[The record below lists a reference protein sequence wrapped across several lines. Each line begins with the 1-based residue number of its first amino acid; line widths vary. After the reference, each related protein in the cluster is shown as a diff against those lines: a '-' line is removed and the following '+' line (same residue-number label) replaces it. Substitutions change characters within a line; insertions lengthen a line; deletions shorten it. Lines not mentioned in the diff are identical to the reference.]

1 MMKKKMTVLLFA
13 LGVLCVLTGV
23 FFLVKSR
30 SAAYEEEQKV
40 NYDTLIDLT
49 ANKIARIEWETSDGE
64 KLAFAREGG
73 EWKYEYDEALKV
85 DQEKANLL
93 ASGMTGVSVYQ
104 VIPDVTDLAPYGLD
118 APVYKISVTDRDGT
132 TTTVLIG
139 DNNETAGSVYAI
151 YEGEPDTVYSV
162 QPSIKAAVEKKLSDF
177 AG

>member
-1 MMKKKMTVLLFA
+1 MKKKMTVLLFA

-40 NYDTLIDLT
+40 HYDTLIDLT
-49 ANKIARIEWETSDGE
+49 ANKIAKIEWENSDGE
-64 KLAFAREGG
+64 KFAFVRGSG
-73 EWKYEYDEALKV
+73 EWKYEYDESITV

-104 VIPDVTDLAPYGLD
+104 VIPDVKDLAPYGLD
-118 APVYKISVTDRDGT
+118 APAYRISVTDRDGAV
-132 TTTVLIG
+132 TTVLIG
-139 DNNETAGSVYAI
+139 DNNETAGSVYAL
-151 YEGEPDTVYSV
+151 YEGVTDTVYSV

-177 AG
+177 TG

>member
-1 MMKKKMTVLLFA
+1 MKKKMTVLLIA

-23 FFLVKSR
+23 FILVKNR
-30 SAAYEEEQKV
+30 SAAYEESQKPK
-40 NYDTLIDLT
+40 YDTLFDLT

-64 KLAFAREGG
+64 KFAFARESG
-73 EWKYEYDEALKV
+73 EWKYEYDEAVTV

-118 APVYKISVTDRDGT
+118 APVYKISVTDREGNT
-132 TTTVLIG
+132 TNVLIG
-139 DNNETAGSVYAI
+139 DNNETAGSVYAL
-151 YEGEPDTVYSV
+151 YEGETDTVYSV

-177 AG
+177 TG

>member
-1 MMKKKMTVLLFA
+1 MKKKMTVLLFA

-40 NYDTLIDLT
+40 HYDTLIDLT

-73 EWKYEYDEALKV
+73 EWKYEYDESITV

-104 VIPDVTDLAPYGLD
+104 VIPDVKDLAPYGLD
-118 APVYKISVTDRDGT
+118 APAYRISVTDRDGNT
-132 TTTVLIG
+132 TNVLIG
-139 DNNETAGSVYAI
+139 DNNETAGSVYAALS
-151 YEGEPDTVYSV
+151 GETGTVYSV
-162 QPSIKAAVEKKLSDF
+162 QPSIKAALEKKLSDF
-177 AG
+177 SG

>member
-1 MMKKKMTVLLFA
+1 MKKKMTALLFA
-13 LGVLCVLTGV
+13 IGILCVLAGV

-40 NYDTLIDLT
+40 HYDTLIDLT
-49 ANKIARIEWETSDGE
+49 ANKIARIEWETSGGE
-64 KLAFAREGG
+64 KFAFARESGV
-73 EWKYEYDEALKV
+73 WKYEYDETFTV

-118 APVYKISVTDRDGT
+118 APAYRISVTDRDGNT
-132 TTTVLIG
+132 TNVLIG

-151 YEGEPDTVYSV
+151 YEGKPDTVYSV

>member
-1 MMKKKMTVLLFA
+1 MKKKMTVLLFA

-40 NYDTLIDLT
+40 HFDTLIDLT
-49 ANKIARIEWETSDGE
+49 ANKIAKIEWENSDGE
-64 KLAFAREGG
+64 KFAFARGSG
-73 EWKYEYDEALKV
+73 EWKYEYDESITV

-104 VIPDVTDLAPYGLD
+104 VIPDVKDLAPYGLD
-118 APVYKISVTDRDGT
+118 APAYRISVTDRDGAV
-132 TTTVLIG
+132 TTVLIG
-139 DNNETAGSVYAI
+139 DNNETAGSVYAL
-151 YEGEPDTVYSV
+151 YEGVTDTVYSV

-177 AG
+177 TG

>member
-1 MMKKKMTVLLFA
+1 MTVLLFA

-64 KLAFAREGG
+64 KLAFARESG

-93 ASGMTGVSVYQ
+93 ASGKTGVSVYQ

-118 APVYKISVTDRDGT
+118 CRFGLRYI
-132 TTTVLIG
+132 
-139 DNNETAGSVYAI
+139 
-151 YEGEPDTVYSV
+151 
-162 QPSIKAAVEKKLSDF
+162 
-177 AG
+177 

>member
-1 MMKKKMTVLLFA
+1 MKKKMTVLLFA

-40 NYDTLIDLT
+40 HYDTLIDLT
-49 ANKIARIEWETSDGE
+49 ANKIAKIEWENSDGE
-64 KLAFAREGG
+64 KISFARGSG
-73 EWKYEYDEALKV
+73 EWKYEYDESITV

-104 VIPDVTDLAPYGLD
+104 VIPDVKDLAPYGLD
-118 APVYKISVTDRDGT
+118 APAYRISVTDRDGAV
-132 TTTVLIG
+132 TTVLIG
-139 DNNETAGSVYAI
+139 DNNETAGSVYAL
-151 YEGEPDTVYSV
+151 YEGVTDTVYSV

-177 AG
+177 TG

>member
-40 NYDTLIDLT
+40 HYDTLIDLT
-49 ANKIARIEWETSDGE
+49 ANKIAKIEWENSDGE
-64 KLAFAREGG
+64 KFAFVRGSG
-73 EWKYEYDEALKV
+73 EWKYEYDESITV

-104 VIPDVTDLAPYGLD
+104 VIPDVKDLAPYGLD
-118 APVYKISVTDRDGT
+118 APAYRISVTDRDGT
-132 TTTVLIG
+132 VTTVLIG
-139 DNNETAGSVYAI
+139 DNNETAGSVYAL
-151 YEGEPDTVYSV
+151 YEGETDTVYSV

-177 AG
+177 TG

>member
-40 NYDTLIDLT
+40 SYDTLIDLT

-73 EWKYEYDEALKV
+73 EFIRELSVSCRTQGLVLSIDAYVPTYTGYLGRAELARVADYIVCMCYDEHT
-85 DQEKANLL
+85 
-93 ASGMTGVSVYQ
+93 SGS
-104 VIPDVTDLAPYGLD
+104 
-118 APVYKISVTDRDGT
+118 
-132 TTTVLIG
+132 
-139 DNNETAGSVYAI
+139 ETAGSVYAI

-177 AG
+177 TG